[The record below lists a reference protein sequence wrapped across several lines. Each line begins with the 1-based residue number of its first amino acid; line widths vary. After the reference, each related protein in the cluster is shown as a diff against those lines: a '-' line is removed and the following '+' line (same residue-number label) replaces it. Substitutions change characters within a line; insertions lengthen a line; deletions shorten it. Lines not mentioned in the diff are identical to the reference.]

1 MFFTSFSQWTPL
13 HIFIRIF
20 AALILGCIIGLERG
34 VKRRGAGTKTH
45 TIVCLGSALV
55 MLTAQYMEV
64 AFPGKSDMARMA
76 AQVISGVGF
85 LGVGTIIVSGHQVK
99 GLTTA
104 ASLWTCACIGVA
116 VGIGFLDGGILVCL
130 LMLFALHVLPVIEKK
145 AYKHSRYFTLYLDIE
160 SSKTIP
166 LLMATFR
173 TEQIL
178 VDNFDVIKPKV
189 KGQPLSIFATLVIPD
204 IKKLDEY
211 MDMVEHIKGVLSVEF
226 L

>member
-1 MFFTSFSQWTPL
+1 MFSTSFSQWTPL
-13 HIFIRIF
+13 NIFIRIF

-116 VGIGFLDGGILVCL
+116 VGIGFLSGGILVCL
-130 LMLFALHVLPVIEKK
+130 LMLFALHVLPIIEKK
-145 AYKHSRYFTLYLDIE
+145 AYKHSKYFTLYLDIE
-160 SSKTIP
+160 NNKAIP
-166 LLMATFR
+166 LLMETFR

-189 KGQPLSIFATLVIPD
+189 KGQPFSIFATLIIPD

>member
-1 MFFTSFSQWTPL
+1 MFSTSFSQWTPL
-13 HIFIRIF
+13 NIFIRIF

-64 AFPGKSDMARMA
+64 AFPGTSDMARMA

-116 VGIGFLDGGILVCL
+116 VGIGFLEGGILVCL

-145 AYKHSRYFTLYLDIE
+145 AYRHSRYFTLYLDIE
-160 SSKTIP
+160 TNKSIP
-166 LLMATFR
+166 FLMELFR

-189 KGQPLSIFATLVIPD
+189 KGQPLSIFATLIIPD
-204 IKKLDEY
+204 MKRLDEY
-211 MDMVEHIKGVLSVEF
+211 MNMVENIKGVLSVEF
-226 L
+226 M

>member
-1 MFFTSFSQWTPL
+1 MFSTSFSQWTPSN
-13 HIFIRIF
+13 IFIRIF

-64 AFPGKSDMARMA
+64 AFPGTSDMARMA

-116 VGIGFLDGGILVCL
+116 VGIGFLEGGVLVCL

-145 AYKHSRYFTLYLDIE
+145 AYKHSKYFTLYLDIE
-160 SSKTIP
+160 TNKAIP
-166 LLMATFR
+166 LLMELFR

-189 KGQPLSIFATLVIPD
+189 KGQPLSIFATLIIPD
-204 IKKLDEY
+204 MKRLDEY
-211 MDMVEHIKGVLSVEF
+211 MNMIENIKGVLSVEF
-226 L
+226 M

>member
-1 MFFTSFSQWTPL
+1 MFYASFSQWTPSN
-13 HIFIRIF
+13 IFIRIF

-64 AFPGKSDMARMA
+64 AFPGTSDMARMA

-116 VGIGFLDGGILVCL
+116 VGIGFLEGGILVCL

-145 AYKHSRYFTLYLDIE
+145 AYKHSRYFTLYLDVE
-160 SSKTIP
+160 TNKAIP
-166 LLMATFR
+166 LLMELFR

-189 KGQPLSIFATLVIPD
+189 KGQPLSIFATLIIPD
-204 IKKLDEY
+204 MKKLDEY
-211 MDMVEHIKGVLSVEF
+211 VQLVENIKGVLSVEF
-226 L
+226 M

>member
-1 MFFTSFSQWTPL
+1 MFSTSFSQWTPSN
-13 HIFIRIF
+13 IFIRIF

-64 AFPGKSDMARMA
+64 AFPGTSDMARMA

-116 VGIGFLDGGILVCL
+116 VGIGFLEG
-130 LMLFALHVLPVIEKK
+130 
-145 AYKHSRYFTLYLDIE
+145 
-160 SSKTIP
+160 
-166 LLMATFR
+166 
-173 TEQIL
+173 
-178 VDNFDVIKPKV
+178 
-189 KGQPLSIFATLVIPD
+189 
-204 IKKLDEY
+204 
-211 MDMVEHIKGVLSVEF
+211 EF
-226 L
+226 

>member
-1 MFFTSFSQWTPL
+1 MLFTSFSQWTPF
-13 HIFIRIF
+13 HISIRIF
-20 AALILGCIIGLERG
+20 AALVLGCIIGLERG

-116 VGIGFLDGGILVCL
+116 VGIGFLDGGIIVCL
-130 LMLFALHVLPVIEKK
+130 LMLFALHVLPLIEKK
-145 AYKHSRYFTLYLDIE
+145 AYKHSKYFTLYLDVE
-160 SSKTIP
+160 TSKTIP
-166 LLMATFR
+166 LLMSLFR
-173 TEQIL
+173 TEHIL

-189 KGQPLSIFATLVIPD
+189 KGQPFAIFATLKIPD
-204 IKKLDEY
+204 IKKVDEY
-211 MDMVEHIKGVLSVEF
+211 VTMLEHTKGVLSVEF
-226 L
+226 M

>member
-1 MFFTSFSQWTPL
+1 MFSASFSQWTPL
-13 HIFIRIF
+13 NIFIRIF

-64 AFPGKSDMARMA
+64 AFPGTSDMARMA

-116 VGIGFLDGGILVCL
+116 VGIGFLEGGILVCL
-130 LMLFALHVLPVIEKK
+130 LMLFALHVLPVIEKR
-145 AYKHSRYFTLYLDIE
+145 AYRHSRYFTLYLDIE
-160 SSKTIP
+160 TNKSIP
-166 LLMATFR
+166 LLMELFR

-189 KGQPLSIFATLVIPD
+189 KGQPLSVFATLIIPD
-204 IKKLDEY
+204 MKRLDEY
-211 MDMVEHIKGVLSVEF
+211 MNMVENIKGVLSVEF
-226 L
+226 M

>member
-1 MFFTSFSQWTPL
+1 MFSTSFSQWTPSN
-13 HIFIRIF
+13 IFIRIF

-64 AFPGKSDMARMA
+64 AFPGTSDMARMA

-116 VGIGFLDGGILVCL
+116 VGIGFLEGGILVCL

-145 AYKHSRYFTLYLDIE
+145 AYKHSRYFTLYLDVE
-160 SSKTIP
+160 TNKAIP
-166 LLMATFR
+166 LLMELFR

-189 KGQPLSIFATLVIPD
+189 KGQPLSIFATLIIPD
-204 IKKLDEY
+204 MKKLDEY
-211 MDMVEHIKGVLSVEF
+211 INMVENIKGVLSVEF
-226 L
+226 M